1 MAKTRQHVFY
11 GIAGLLML
19 ALFAGCGSSSSTT
32 TVPSSATIFYA
43 HSLAFRN
50 STTMAWGYN
59 GFGQIGNG
67 SLNNPITQPVAV
79 SGLIGAK
86 GVAIGADHSLAFFN
100 NSTVRAWGDN
110 YQGQLGNNTTNYS
123 SVPVSVKANVT
134 PTLLTN
140 LTGVTAVAAGG
151 FHSLALRN
159 DGTVWAWG
167 ENTNGQ
173 LGIGTTANSLTA
185 QAVSTGQTGVASIT
199 AIAAGG
205 SHSLALRNDGTVWA
219 WGYNG
224 RGQLGNDT
232 TTDSLVPVQVV
243 LQSGNN
249 PIFLTNIT
257 AIAAGGAFSVALK
270 NDGTVWVWGYNGFGQ
285 LGNNSTTDSNVPVQ
299 VVMEDKTPLIN
310 IKAISAGLDH
320 VLALDVN
327 GKIWAWGY
335 NGLGQLGDNTTI
347 NRSTPVKVKIVT
359 DSSTTPVQVQDF
371 AAALITSP
379 FTVDGVSPILAVGHH
394 SLARQSDGKLY
405 AWGDNA
411 YGQLGFAPP
420 SNLDTFRTTPQPVG
434 NGM

>member
-123 SVPVSVKANVT
+123 SVPVPVKVKS
-134 PTLLTN
+134 LTN
-140 LTGVTAVAAGG
+140 LTGVIAVAAGG
-151 FHSLALRN
+151 FHSLALMN
-159 DGTVWAWG
+159 DGTVWSWG
-167 ENTNGQ
+167 DNTFGQ
-173 LGIGTTANSLTA
+173 LGRSGNSLIA
-185 QAVSTGQTGVASIT
+185 DPVSTGTTGIASIT

-205 SHSLALRNDGTVWA
+205 DHSLALRNDGTVWA

-224 RGQLGNDT
+224 YGQLGNNT
-232 TTDSLVPVQVV
+232 ITNSTVPVQVFNAD
-243 LQSGNN
+243 GTPFNN
-249 PIFLTNIT
+249 IK
-257 AIAAGGAFSVALK
+257 AIAAGGAFSVALM
-270 NDGTVWVWGYNGFGQ
+270 NDGTVWAWGYNGFGQ
-285 LGNNSTTDSNVPVQ
+285 LGIDPAKTPFSSIPVQ
-299 VVMEDKTPLIN
+299 VAGLPV

-320 VLALDVN
+320 VLALDGSGN
-327 GKIWAWGY
+327 IWAWGY
-335 NGLGQLGDNTTI
+335 NALGQLGIGTTSTSFI
-347 NRSTPVKVKIVT
+347 STPTQIT
-359 DSSTTPVQVQDF
+359 GFT
-371 AAALITSP
+371 AALITSP
-379 FTVDGVSPILAVGHH
+379 FTVDGVSPILAAGHH
-394 SLARQSDGKLY
+394 TLARKADGTLY

-420 SNLDTFRTTPQPVG
+420 TNLDTFRPTPQLV